1 MSDELKKII
10 NDLKDKLQVFQLLTD
25 QELDTVI
32 PYFERV
38 KYKSGTTLF
47 KEGEPG
53 DYFGIVLSGKLEVKK
68 ETEFK
73 DKSIVL
79 ALLGK
84 GSFTGELSMLDGQV
98 RSAAVVA
105 LEDSELFI
113 LKRDTL
119 DAFMEKHPYI
129 GIKILK
135 GIVRTMSIR
144 LRRSVERMATIF

>member
-1 MSDELKKII
+1 MSEELRVLIQ
-10 NDLKDKLQVFQLLTD
+10 DLRDKLQVFQLLTLD
-25 QELDTVI
+25 ELDLLI
-32 PYFERV
+32 PNFKLV
-38 KYKSGTTLF
+38 KYPKGATLF
-47 KEGEPG
+47 KEGDPG

-68 ETEFK
+68 QTEFK
-73 DKSIVL
+73 DKAIVL

-105 LEDSELFI
+105 REDSEMFI
-113 LKRDTL
+113 LTRDVL
-119 DAFMEKHPYI
+119 DKFMDENPHI

-144 LRRSVERMATIF
+144 LRKSVERMAAIF

>member
-10 NDLKDKLQVFQLLTD
+10 HDIKDKLQVFQLLTD
-25 QELDTVI
+25 KELDTVI

-38 KYKSGTTLF
+38 KYPAGTTLF
-47 KEGEPG
+47 KEGDPG
-53 DYFGIVLSGKLEVKK
+53 DYFGIVLSGRLEVKK

-119 DAFMEKHPYI
+119 DKFMEEYPHI

>member
-1 MSDELKKII
+1 MSEELKKLIH
-10 NDLKDKLQVFQLLTD
+10 DLKDKLQVFQLLTEE
-25 QELDTVI
+25 ELNEVI
-32 PYFERV
+32 PYFEHV
-38 KYKSGTTLF
+38 KYPKGSTLF
-47 KEGEPG
+47 KEGDPG
-53 DYFGIVLSGKLEVKK
+53 DYFGIVLAGKLEVKK
-68 ETEFK
+68 QTEFK

-113 LKRDTL
+113 LKRSTL
-119 DAFMEKHPYI
+119 DEFMEKQPHI

-135 GIVRTMSIR
+135 GIVKTMSIR
-144 LRRSVERMATIF
+144 LRRSVERMAAIF

>member
-1 MSDELKKII
+1 MGEELKKFIHG
-10 NDLKDKLQVFQLLTD
+10 LKDKLQVFRLLTGD
-25 QELDTVI
+25 ELDKVI
-32 PYFERV
+32 PYFKLV
-38 KYKSGTTLF
+38 KYPKGTTLF
-47 KEGEPG
+47 KEGDLG

-68 ETEFK
+68 QTEFK
-73 DKSIVL
+73 DKTVVL

-113 LKRDTL
+113 LKRDAL
-119 DAFMEKHPYI
+119 DEFMEKHPHI

-135 GIVRTMSIR
+135 GIVKTMSIR
-144 LRRSVERMATIF
+144 LRRSVERMAAIF